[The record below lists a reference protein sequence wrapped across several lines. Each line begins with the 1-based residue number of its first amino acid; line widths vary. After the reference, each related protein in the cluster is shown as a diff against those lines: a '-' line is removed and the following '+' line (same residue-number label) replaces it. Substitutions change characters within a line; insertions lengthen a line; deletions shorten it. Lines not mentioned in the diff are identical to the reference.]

1 MDVQSLSI
9 SLYHIKQYQA
19 ELRMTSP
26 QIFDTCQA
34 LRSLYPYRFE
44 IPLIL
49 CEKQRPLPVNMTS
62 IFIINA
68 YSQCYRDQSEPST
81 S

>member
-19 ELRMTSP
+19 ELRMTFLE
-26 QIFDTCQA
+26 IFDTGQA

-44 IPLIL
+44 IPLIH
-49 CEKQRPLPVNMTS
+49 CEKQRPLSVNIIP
-62 IFIINA
+62 IFIIKA
-68 YSQCYRDQSEPST
+68 YLQC
-81 S
+81 